1 MWTAAGTISPATL
14 KAMIEVPSGAGGPVQ
29 FPRPWRV
36 AAIDDH
42 PVVVAGIVSVL
53 ERAGEPIE
61 WLGAATTWGQ
71 LQALLKTWA
80 HPPDLVFVDL
90 YLGDGSTPEEVIS
103 ALTAQGIRALVVTSE
118 RRPVPIRSAMAA
130 GAVGLVLKS
139 DPPERIG
146 DVLAQLR
153 DGQFAVSSDLAYV
166 IVTDEELMTHLTDR
180 EVEILRLLSQ
190 GYTRAMVAASLDPP
204 AKPSTVNTHINR
216 CAARYRERGI
226 TVSSTVDLLR
236 AADADGYLGGD
247 PH

>member
-1 MWTAAGTISPATL
+1 MSDVSLG
-14 KAMIEVPSGAGGPVQ
+14 PSALLPPQ
-29 FPRPWRV
+29 RTWRV

-61 WLGAATTWGQ
+61 WLGAATTWAE
-71 LQALLKTWA
+71 LQALLKTWP

-90 YLGDGSTPEEVIS
+90 YFGDGSTPEEVIGT
-103 ALTAQGIRALVVTSE
+103 LTEQGIRALVVTSE
-118 RRPVPIRSAMAA
+118 RRPVPIRKAMAA

-139 DPPERIG
+139 DPPERIA
-146 DVLAQLR
+146 DVLTQLR

-166 IVTDEELMTHLTDR
+166 IVTDDELVTHLTER
-180 EVEILRLLSQ
+180 EVEILQLLSQ

-216 CAARYRERGI
+216 CAARYRERGVP
-226 TVSSTVDLLR
+226 VSSTVDLLR
-236 AADADGYLGGD
+236 AAGAEGYLGGD